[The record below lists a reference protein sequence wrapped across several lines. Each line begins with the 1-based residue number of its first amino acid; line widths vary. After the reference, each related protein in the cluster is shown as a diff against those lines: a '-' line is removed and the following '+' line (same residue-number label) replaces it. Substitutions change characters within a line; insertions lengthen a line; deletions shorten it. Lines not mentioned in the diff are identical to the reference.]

1 MNVFD
6 LCASGPTPYSA
17 EVSRRLPKPTG
28 TNVATLDTWLLDL
41 ASSNRDAQY
50 RYSPLNY
57 ANDEIRLLRLL
68 PGQTLTGRLMTVS
81 LAELPAFVAL
91 SYSWGDK
98 NKTEKIYLDEGSLE
112 ITTNLSAA
120 LRSRLVVNEIEQTD
134 LKAIWADAICIN
146 QEDDNEKSQ
155 QVMRMRQ
162 IFMQARTIAW
172 LGEEADNSQDAVELI
187 QELSSSDSP
196 ADISQAPNFSHRLL
210 ALKHL
215 CERPWWNRVWII
227 QEYVVGRAST
237 LICGTESLCSG
248 NLHNAVRD
256 LRDMTVDGSLRPVLD
271 SIRDS
276 KAFKRIESFEIL
288 GTWWS
293 NAVGGGIPLDL
304 LTVLLTS
311 RSSLA
316 SDPRD
321 KVYGILGLAF
331 DASRIIPIPDYTV
344 STEQV
349 YRRLVP
355 SCVAEYNNLEVMCF
369 AENLKPRNLKET
381 KDLPSWA
388 PDWSDDANFSSFS
401 AALRLVHGQNF
412 HAGRW
417 LDIGPTFSGDLSTV
431 VVTGFHV
438 DDITFVS
445 EGNQSAQKH
454 GILES
459 DLLSHHA
466 PYGDRVDIA
475 VVRTLSALH
484 HTLGFP
490 PEDQQL
496 VQLFLQLC
504 NFSGHSK
511 GADDQISLWY
521 QAHKDLQIGGKS
533 LHECFTLREGSS
545 REGQDD
551 RESGKPYL
559 DYIRSFRQAFTQT
572 TTGRK
577 LFRTRRGYVGLGRE
591 SITES
596 DLVCILPGCSV
607 PMILRRENWYY
618 KLVGDSYVHGMMFG
632 EVLDNM
638 TDEERLVKLE
648 SFLLK

>member
-1 MNVFD
+1 
-6 LCASGPTPYSA
+6 
-17 EVSRRLPKPTG
+17 
-28 TNVATLDTWLLDL
+28 
-41 ASSNRDAQY
+41 
-50 RYSPLNY
+50 
-57 ANDEIRLLRLL
+57 
-68 PGQTLTGRLMTVS
+68 
-81 LAELPAFVAL
+81 
-91 SYSWGDK
+91 
-98 NKTEKIYLDEGSLE
+98 
-112 ITTNLSAA
+112 
-120 LRSRLVVNEIEQTD
+120 
-134 LKAIWADAICIN
+134 
-146 QEDDNEKSQ
+146 
-155 QVMRMRQ
+155 
-162 IFMQARTIAW
+162 
-172 LGEEADNSQDAVELI
+172 
-187 QELSSSDSP
+187 
-196 ADISQAPNFSHRLL
+196 
-210 ALKHL
+210 
-215 CERPWWNRVWII
+215 
-227 QEYVVGRAST
+227 
-237 LICGTESLCSG
+237 
-248 NLHNAVRD
+248 
-256 LRDMTVDGSLRPVLD
+256 
-271 SIRDS
+271 
-276 KAFKRIESFEIL
+276 
-288 GTWWS
+288 
-293 NAVGGGIPLDL
+293 
-304 LTVLLTS
+304 
-311 RSSLA
+311 
-316 SDPRD
+316 
-321 KVYGILGLAF
+321 
-331 DASRIIPIPDYTV
+331 
-344 STEQV
+344 
-349 YRRLVP
+349 
-355 SCVAEYNNLEVMCF
+355 VMCF

-388 PDWSDDANFSSFS
+388 PDWSDDANLSSFS

-412 HAGRW
+412 NAGRR

-445 EGNQSAQKH
+445 EGNQSARKH

-466 PYGDRVDIA
+466 LYGDRVDIA

-545 REGQDD
+545 GEGQDD
-551 RESGKPYL
+551 RESGKSYL

-572 TTGRK
+572 TTRRK
-577 LFRTRRGYVGLGRE
+577 LFCTRRGYVGLGRE
-591 SITES
+591 SVTES

-607 PMILRRENWYY
+607 PMILRRENWHY